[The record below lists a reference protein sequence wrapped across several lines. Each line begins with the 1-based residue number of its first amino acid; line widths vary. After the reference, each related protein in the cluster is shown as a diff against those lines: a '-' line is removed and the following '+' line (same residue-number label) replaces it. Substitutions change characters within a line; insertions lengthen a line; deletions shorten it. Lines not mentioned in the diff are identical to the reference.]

1 MQTRLIKFLAGPEL
15 GLVTPLLFAAL
26 YTWPL
31 LTFTSPGATFRF
43 MFAAWCV
50 HIALIAAMNFA
61 ERALEKLDAADLDAG
76 DQQSL

>member
-1 MQTRLIKFLAGPEL
+1 MRTRLFKFLAGPEL

-31 LTFTSPGATFRF
+31 LTFSSPGATFRF

-61 ERALEKLDAADLDAG
+61 ERALDELDAPELESG
-76 DQQSL
+76 DSPSP